1 MEVKNLSPEQKQSL
15 FEEFKAEEAAKKTRR
30 TEDRKTLKELSS
42 GTVDDMFKIL
52 TQASNN
58 LSDVKSMVFNNFS
71 HLIDMKCELYSVKN
85 EQQSHTFSS
94 LDGNMRISLGCRM
107 LDRYDETAEAG
118 ISKVREYMDSLIKD
132 ESTGKLVGM
141 INSLLRKDAK
151 GNLKANR
158 VLELLKLA
166 NESESELFQDGVQII
181 ADSHRPEQSAHFIE
195 ASHKNEEGQWCNVGL
210 SISSVAFP
218 NKS

>member
-1 MEVKNLSPEQKQSL
+1 MDVKNLSPEQKKSL
-15 FEEFKAEEAAKKTRR
+15 FEEFKAEEAANKTQR

-42 GTVDDMFKIL
+42 GTVDDMFKVL
-52 TQASNN
+52 TQASNQ

-71 HLIDMKCELYSVKN
+71 HLVDMKCELYSVKN

-94 LDGNMRISLGCRM
+94 LDGSKKITLGCRM
-107 LDRYDETAEAG
+107 LDRYDETADAG

-151 GNLKANR
+151 G
-158 VLELLKLA
+158 EF
-166 NESESELFQDGVQII
+166 EG
-181 ADSHRPEQSAHFIE
+181 EQST
-195 ASHKNEEGQWCNVGL
+195 
-210 SISSVAFP
+210 
-218 NKS
+218 